1 MNKIVKDKVNKILV
15 LTIIVIA
22 FFISLVIMLK
32 YKTEGETKMPFI
44 ISELMCVSSADAT
57 SKETNEQN
65 NKWNLDINQYNDVYI
80 SLKKNEKYSKNA
92 FIKSIT
98 IKNLRVNNPNIG
110 TVEVYMPNTDE
121 KKLFSYDENLK
132 VNDSVTFKGGAV
144 TDFKNL
150 TVSNQGGNIVFRIV
164 NRKVSEY
171 VSNNDDEIAY
181 DGSLLQ
187 KTNVS
192 VADIKFTITFDIII
206 ETENTKYKGTKTLTL
221 PCENVDTEGVAKTID
236 YECKDI
242 IFKREK

>member
-1 MNKIVKDKVNKILV
+1 
-15 LTIIVIA
+15 
-22 FFISLVIMLK
+22 
-32 YKTEGETKMPFI
+32 
-44 ISELMCVSSADAT
+44 
-57 SKETNEQN
+57 
-65 NKWNLDINQYNDVYI
+65 
-80 SLKKNEKYSKNA
+80 
-92 FIKSIT
+92 
-98 IKNLRVNNPNIG
+98 
-110 TVEVYMPNTDE
+110 MPNTDE